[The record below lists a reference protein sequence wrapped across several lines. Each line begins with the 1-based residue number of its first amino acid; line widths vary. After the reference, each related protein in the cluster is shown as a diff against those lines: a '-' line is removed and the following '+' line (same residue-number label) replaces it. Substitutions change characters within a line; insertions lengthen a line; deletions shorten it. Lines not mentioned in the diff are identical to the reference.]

1 MSNIEDIVLNPKNY
15 IDGSITPPGSKSIT
29 NRLLLLSSL
38 TPNKVV
44 IKNHLLSEDSE
55 FMIKALNK
63 LNVAID
69 QSVDSLTI
77 HGISGNFTKKTDLF
91 LGNAGTAFR
100 PLCAVLS
107 LSDGEYNLDGIER
120 MHERPIKDLV
130 NSVSQL
136 GAQISYLKNDG
147 FPPVKINPI
156 IKNNT
161 SQINIKGSI
170 SSQFLTGLLMAA
182 PMLNK
187 DIEIIVDGD
196 LISKPY
202 IDITLSLLK
211 MFNITYTNN
220 NYRSFKYIFSK
231 ENTYSYNK
239 KYINVEPDAS
249 SASYFFAAA
258 AISGSIEVKGLNQAS
273 IQGDIK
279 FLDFIKK
286 MGAQVKYL
294 DNSIKV
300 SMASELLGG
309 EFDCIAIPDAAMT
322 IAVMAL
328 FAKSPVKLINIK
340 SWKVKETDR
349 IIAMKNEL
357 EKFGAFVLITE
368 NTIEINPP
376 QKIKNNVKV
385 ETYNDHR
392 IAMCFSLTCL
402 AGVTTII
409 HDPEC
414 VKKTYPNYFKDFL
427 SIVK

>member
-1 MSNIEDIVLNPKNY
+1 
-15 IDGSITPPGSKSIT
+15 
-29 NRLLLLSSL
+29 
-38 TPNKVV
+38 
-44 IKNHLLSEDSE
+44 
-55 FMIKALNK
+55 
-63 LNVAID
+63 
-69 QSVDSLTI
+69 
-77 HGISGNFTKKTDLF
+77 
-91 LGNAGTAFR
+91 
-100 PLCAVLS
+100 
-107 LSDGEYNLDGIER
+107 
-120 MHERPIKDLV
+120 
-130 NSVSQL
+130 
-136 GAQISYLKNDG
+136 
-147 FPPVKINPI
+147 
-156 IKNNT
+156 
-161 SQINIKGSI
+161 
-170 SSQFLTGLLMAA
+170 MAA

-211 MFNITYTNN
+211 MFNVTYTNN
-220 NYRSFKYIFSK
+220 NYRSFKYFFSK

-286 MGAQVKYL
+286 MGAQVQYL

-357 EKFGAFVLITE
+357 EKFGAFVSTTE

-392 IAMCFSLTCL
+392 MAMCFSLTCL

-427 SIVK
+427 SLVK